1 MPISGDL
8 YAFTE
13 EIVKNAPDQAGVYAL
28 FDGDEVIDYGRA
40 QGGSV
45 TIRSRLQDHF
55 SGREGPC
62 TQAATAYMRE
72 ITSYSVSR
80 EKELQGEYL
89 RIHGM
94 LPRCNDRI
102 G

>member
-1 MPISGDL
+1 MPILGDL

-13 EIVKNAPDQAGVYAL
+13 ENVKNAPDQAGVYAL
-28 FDGDEVIDYGRA
+28 FDGHEVINYGRA

-45 TIRSRLQDHF
+45 TIRSRLQDHI

-62 TQAATAYMRE
+62 TQEA
-72 ITSYSVSR
+72 TSYRRELISDPVAR
-80 EKELQGEYL
+80 EKELLEEHRRLYG
-89 RIHGM
+89 R
-94 LPRCNDRI
+94 LPRCNDRV